1 MPSSRRARPRRPADL
16 WRTWA
21 PVRRKRR
28 GALLVLMFVVL
39 GGAGCGTGLPNPF
52 DRGSS
57 RDVLVR
63 VESRNWADHNIFLLR
78 GGARV
83 RLGTVTSQTTQT
95 FRLPE
100 DMSAPGLS
108 VRLVAD
114 PVGSAQTFTSREIS
128 LNGGETWVWTL
139 MPQIEQSTLVPR

>member
-1 MPSSRRARPRRPADL
+1 
-16 WRTWA
+16 
-21 PVRRKRR
+21 V
-28 GALLVLMFVVL
+28 LLLAVAVAAVS
-39 GGAGCGTGLPNPF
+39 GAGCGTGLPNPF

-57 RDVLVR
+57 RDVLLR
-63 VESRNWADHNIFLLR
+63 VESRNWADHNVYLLR

-100 DMSAPGLS
+100 DMSTPGLS
-108 VRLVAD
+108 VRFVAD
-114 PVGSAQTFTSREIS
+114 PVGSARTFTSREVS
-128 LNGGETWVWTL
+128 LAGGETWVWTL

>member
-1 MPSSRRARPRRPADL
+1 MPSSRRARTRQPADL
-16 WRTWA
+16 RRTWA
-21 PVRRKRR
+21 PVRRKR
-28 GALLVLMFVVL
+28 GDALLMLMFVAL
-39 GGAGCGTGLPNPF
+39 GGTGCGTGLPNPF

-100 DMSAPGLS
+100 DMSAPGLA

-114 PVGSAQTFTSREIS
+114 PVGSARTFTSREIS